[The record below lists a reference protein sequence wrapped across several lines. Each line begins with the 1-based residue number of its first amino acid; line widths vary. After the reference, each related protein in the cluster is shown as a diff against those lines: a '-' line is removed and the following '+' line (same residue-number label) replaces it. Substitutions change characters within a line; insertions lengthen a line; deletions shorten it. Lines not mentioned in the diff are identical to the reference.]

1 MREANVATM
10 PRRREDWARCCT
22 ACDDEASSPLPLRA
36 THYHLPTTR
45 YQSQIAN
52 ATNRKSTLLCVP
64 CVAFALFALK
74 LPTII
79 YHLPTTIYRLMKRK
93 GFRFSLGTC
102 DAEASSPHRLR
113 ANSIANRK
121 SVNRKFNLPT
131 TIYPLPTTNYPL
143 STFAST
149 KMLKLTSLL
158 STFSMM

>member
-1 MREANVATM
+1 MATAPPPSRELAMM
-10 PRRREDWARCCT
+10 PYSVRRAIHHYLFFILHYSPPCRCT
-22 ACDDEASSPLPLRA
+22 ACDAEASSPHRLRA
-36 THYHLPTTR
+36 IILNAQRTK
-45 YQSQIAN
+45 SQIVN

-102 DAEASSPHRLR
+102 DDEASSPHRLR

-131 TIYPLPTTNYPL
+131 THYQLPSINFCL
-143 STFAST
+143 NKNA
-149 KMLKLTSLL
+149 
-158 STFSMM
+158 